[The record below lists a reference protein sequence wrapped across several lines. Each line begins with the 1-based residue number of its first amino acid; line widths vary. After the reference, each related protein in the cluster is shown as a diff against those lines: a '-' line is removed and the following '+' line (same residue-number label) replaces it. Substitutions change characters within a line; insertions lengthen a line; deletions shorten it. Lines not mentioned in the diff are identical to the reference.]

1 MKLRLFVVGRV
12 SSDLMAVEARYL
24 KYLKSYADITVRE
37 LPQGRGRH
45 AVQRM
50 SEEEHHILKHA
61 PAGFILFDVL
71 GKTMRSEQWAEYL
84 ERAPSSG
91 VNAFVIG
98 GADGVSLAVR
108 EKSAQQWSLSALTL
122 PHQLV
127 RVLVLEQLYRA
138 TSLLHGHP
146 YHRA

>member
-1 MKLRLFVVGRV
+1 
-12 SSDLMAVEARYL
+12 MAVEARYL
-24 KYLKSYADITVRE
+24 KYIKAYADVAVRE

-45 AVQRM
+45 AAQRM
-50 SEEEHHILKHA
+50 AEEEHHILKHA
-61 PAGFILFDVL
+61 PPGFILFDVQ
-71 GKTMRSEQWAEYL
+71 GKTMRSEQWAGYL
-84 ERAPSSG
+84 DRASPSG
-91 VNAFVIG
+91 TTAFVIG
-98 GADGVSLAVR
+98 GADGVSPAVR
-108 EKSAQQWSLSALTL
+108 SKSAQQWSLSALTL

>member
-1 MKLRLFVVGRV
+1 LKLRLFVVGRI
-12 SSDLMAVEARYL
+12 SNDLMAVEGRYL
-24 KYLKSYADITVRE
+24 KYLKTYADITVRE
-37 LPQGRGRH
+37 FPQGRGRH
-45 AVQRM
+45 AAQRIAD
-50 SEEEHHILKHA
+50 EENHILKHA
-61 PAGFILFDVL
+61 PPGFILFDAQ

-84 ERAPSSG
+84 DRSSSSG
-91 VNAFVIG
+91 ATAFVIG
-98 GADGVSLAVR
+98 GADGVSPAVR
-108 EKSAQQWSLSALTL
+108 SRSAQQWSLSALTL

>member
-1 MKLRLFVVGRV
+1 LKLRLVAVGRM
-12 SSDLMAVEARYL
+12 SSDLTAVEARYL
-24 KYLKSYADITVRE
+24 KYLKPYADVDVRE

-45 AVQRM
+45 AAQRIAD
-50 SEEEHHILKHA
+50 EEKHILKHA
-61 PAGFILFDVL
+61 PAGFILFDVQ

-84 ERAPSSG
+84 ERATSSG
-91 VNAFVIG
+91 DIAFVIG
-98 GADGVSLAVR
+98 GADGVSPAVR
-108 EKSAQQWSLSALTL
+108 SQSAQQWSLSALTL